1 MLPPFV
7 FDFTLGRTNVTYTDV
22 LPVHTPLVTE
32 PKHLC
37 PYPVPKIEEIVKD
50 IERAARRTD
59 KHKFVSDLM
68 ECGAIAVSNLV
79 DLPQREKREERYL
92 QIMKGY
98 PKEDQNA
105 LANIF
110 AKIFVLLSSV
120 VYDDGK
126 FDDYLGKLFMNSD
139 LGNEHTGQFFTP
151 YHISHFMAEVTLT
164 GELVI
169 EKANRDEI
177 ITISDPC
184 CGGVGML
191 VAALE
196 VLKSRGVNY
205 TRNCY
210 LDAADIDLRCVHM
223 TYLQLSLAGAPAIV
237 RHQNSL
243 TRELWS
249 VWYTPAFIMQ
259 YPRFCKFARN

>member
-7 FDFTLGRTNVTYTDV
+7 FDFTLGRSNVTYTDIP
-22 LPVHTPLVTE
+22 PVHTPLVIE

-37 PYPVPKIEEIVKD
+37 TYPVPKIEEIVKD
-50 IERAARRTD
+50 IERAVRRTD

-98 PKEDQNA
+98 QKEDQNA
-105 LANIF
+105 LTDIC
-110 AKIFVLLSSV
+110 AKIFALLSSV
-120 VYDDGK
+120 VYDDGR
-126 FDDYLGKLFMNSD
+126 FDGYLGKLFMNSD
-139 LGNEHTGQFFTP
+139 LGNEHSGQFFTP

-164 GELVI
+164 GELVK
-169 EKANRDEI
+169 EKADRDEI

-184 CGGVGML
+184 CGGGEML

-196 VLKSRGVNY
+196 VLSSRGVNY
-205 TRNCY
+205 ARNCY

-237 RHQNSL
+237 RHQNTL
-243 TRELWS
+243 TQELWS

-259 YPRFCKFARN
+259 YPRFCKFDRN

>member
-7 FDFTLGRTNVTYTDV
+7 FDFTLGRSNMTYTDIP
-22 LPVHTPLVTE
+22 PVHTPLVTE

-105 LANIF
+105 LADIF
-110 AKIFVLLSSV
+110 AKIFALLSSV
-120 VYDDGK
+120 VYDDGR

-151 YHISHFMAEVTLT
+151 YHISRFMAEVTLT
-164 GELVI
+164 EELVR
-169 EKANRDEI
+169 EKADRDEI

-184 CGGVGML
+184 CGGGGML
-191 VAALE
+191 VAVLD
-196 VLKSRGVNY
+196 VLKSRG
-205 TRNCY
+205 R
-210 LDAADIDLRCVHM
+210 
-223 TYLQLSLAGAPAIV
+223 QLCAQLLP
-237 RHQNSL
+237 
-243 TRELWS
+243 
-249 VWYTPAFIMQ
+249 
-259 YPRFCKFARN
+259 